1 MLQMQQRV
9 LALQAP
15 VGMDLTQFIANG
27 NEPSLMALRHWVET
41 GEQSLCFLLGSSG
54 SGRTHLAQALLQ
66 EASQQGKTVIYL
78 SAQQIIQY
86 GAGILQGLDQVS
98 FFCIDDVDL
107 LLSHDDAIDALN
119 VLLKRIQ
126 DSSGNCLLTATEAH
140 YSALLN
146 RLRVLS
152 FIALKIH
159 PLASREEKQLAL
171 VKRAEALDIVLSK
184 ELITWLMNYF
194 GEDLAQ
200 LTHLL
205 NYLAQASWTLKR
217 PITLPFAKKVLLAS

>member
-15 VGMDLTQFIANG
+15 VGMDFSQFIATG
-27 NEPSLMALRHWVET
+27 NETSLTALRHWIEQ
-41 GEQSLCFLLGSSG
+41 GEQSLCFLLGCVG

-66 EASQQGKTVIYL
+66 EASEQGKTAIYL
-78 SAQQIIQY
+78 SAQQIVQH
-86 GAGILQGLDQVS
+86 GTGILQGLDQVS

-107 LLSHDDAIDALN
+107 LLSQAEALDSLN
-119 VLLKRIQ
+119 TLLKRLQ
-126 DSSGNCLLTATEAH
+126 DTGGHCLLTTTEEH

-146 RLRVLS
+146 RLLVLS
-152 FIALKIH
+152 FIALKVV
-159 PLASREEKQLAL
+159 PLSSREEKQKAL
-171 VKRAEALDIVLSK
+171 VKRAEALGIILSK
-184 ELITWLMNYF
+184 DLLTWLMNYF

-200 LTHLL
+200 LTHLI